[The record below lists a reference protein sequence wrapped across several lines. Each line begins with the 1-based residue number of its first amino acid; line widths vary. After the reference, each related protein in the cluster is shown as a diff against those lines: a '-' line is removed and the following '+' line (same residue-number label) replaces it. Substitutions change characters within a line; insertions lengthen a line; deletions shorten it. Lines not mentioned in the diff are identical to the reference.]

1 MKTLNDKIHLKK
13 DNSVPA
19 HLETFNEVW
28 KTLQILKKENQGMLT
43 NV

>member
-13 DNSVPA
+13 DNLVPA
-19 HLETFNEVW
+19 HLETNEVW